1 MCLLPPPLPRTVD
14 SEGKGGG
21 RDQSGRSRQD
31 AKKGDQKGSF
41 WGREVAGAEVKG
53 KDGGQIDR
61 GEGKRESAG
70 TGLGWR
76 RRVDQS
82 QKEGVSRI
90 KGRGVI
96 VQGWIQRRRILS
108 KVWDR
113 AALVRWAQEG
123 QP

>member
-1 MCLLPPPLPRTVD
+1 M
-14 SEGKGGG
+14 
-21 RDQSGRSRQD
+21 
-31 AKKGDQKGSF
+31 
-41 WGREVAGAEVKG
+41 AGAEVKG